1 LQTVINDT
9 SFITALHEGA
19 PSAYNAIY
27 NHFVDPVRYF
37 VGQIVNDQ
45 QAAEDITVEAFTRAF
60 HRRNDFA
67 SVEKLRGFLFIT
79 AGNAAKD
86 CIRRQKHR
94 DKVLTEIAGFMDNEE
109 ENIEAAYI
117 RAEAARAVREAIE
130 HVAGQAGQ
138 VVRMLFADGKSLSEV
153 AAELGIAY
161 NTVQNHRAKG
171 LQMIR
176 QHLVANKF
184 LSTASLVIALSFLET
199 S

>member
-67 SVEKLRGFLFIT
+67 SVEKL
-79 AGNAAKD
+79 
-86 CIRRQKHR
+86 KHR